1 MSTEKLIIGY
11 TRVSTQEQADSGLG
25 IEAQEATITRAYKDR
40 AYIAGVSGMVPLTWY
55 SDQGVSGSTPWEERA
70 GLAIAIDRL
79 NTEGGTLMVAKLD
92 RLSRSLQDF
101 AEIMALSQKHKW
113 SLVALDLGV
122 DTSTPVG
129 EMVAGIMASISQ
141 FERKLTVQRTKEAL
155 AAKKD
160 RGEKVG
166 RTSKVSEEVLQWIR
180 NMRVSG
186 YSYSYVAHWLNERD
200 VPPPQAHGKK
210 WYGSSVRA
218 VLKAAQE

>member
-1 MSTEKLIIGY
+1 MKLTIGY
-11 TRVSTQEQADSGLG
+11 TRCSTQEQADSGLG
-25 IEAQEATITRAYKDR
+25 IEAQESTIERGLAQRLNRAICVTDSDL
-40 AYIAGVSGMVPLTWY
+40 ALDWY
-55 SDQGVSGSTPWEERA
+55 SDPGVSGSTPWEERP
-70 GLAIAIDRL
+70 GLSAAIQRL
-79 NTEGGTLMVAKLD
+79 NKEGGALMVARLD

-141 FERKLTVQRTKEAL
+141 FERKLIGQRTKEAL
-155 AAKKD
+155 AAKKE

-166 RTSKVSEEVLQWIR
+166 RTSMVSQTVLR
-180 NMRVSG
+180 DLRDLRGRG
-186 YSYSYVAHWLNERD
+186 YSYAYIAIQMNACGAES
-200 VPPPQAHGKK
+200 PQSHGKK
-210 WYGSSVRA
+210 WYASSVRA

>member
-1 MSTEKLIIGY
+1 MKSIIGY

-25 IEAQEATITRAYKDR
+25 TEAQEATILRAFRDR
-40 AYIAGVSGMVPLTWY
+40 HPTSDSPVLGLAWY
-55 SDQGVSGSTPWEERA
+55 SDHGVSGSTPWEERP
-70 GLAIAIDRL
+70 GLKSAIEKL
-79 NTEGGTLMVAKLD
+79 NKEGGALMVAKLD

-101 AEIMALSQKHKW
+101 ADIMALSQKHKW

-141 FERKLTVQRTKEAL
+141 FERKLIGQRTKEAL
-155 AAKKD
+155 AAKKE

-166 RTSKVSEEVLQWIR
+166 RTSTVDEGVLRGIR
-180 NMRVSG
+180 LMRQDG
-186 YSYSYVAHWLNERD
+186 ETYAFIAAQFNAHG
-200 VPPPQAHGKK
+200 VPCAQAHGKQ

>member
-1 MSTEKLIIGY
+1 MKSIIGY

-25 IEAQEATITRAYKDR
+25 TEAQEATILRAFRDR
-40 AYIAGVSGMVPLTWY
+40 HPTSDSPVLGLAWY
-55 SDQGVSGSTPWEERA
+55 SDHGVSGSTPWEERP
-70 GLAIAIDRL
+70 GLKSAIEKL
-79 NTEGGTLMVAKLD
+79 NKEGGALMVAKLD

-101 AEIMALSQKHKW
+101 ADIMALSQKHKW

-141 FERKLTVQRTKEAL
+141 FERKLIGQRTKEAL
-155 AAKKD
+155 AAKKE

-166 RTSKVSEEVLQWIR
+166 RTSRVDPQTMAFILTNRDTIGYPYDTIA
-180 NMRVSG
+180 NM
-186 YSYSYVAHWLNERD
+186 LND
-200 VPPPQAHGKK
+200 QKVPPPQAHGKR